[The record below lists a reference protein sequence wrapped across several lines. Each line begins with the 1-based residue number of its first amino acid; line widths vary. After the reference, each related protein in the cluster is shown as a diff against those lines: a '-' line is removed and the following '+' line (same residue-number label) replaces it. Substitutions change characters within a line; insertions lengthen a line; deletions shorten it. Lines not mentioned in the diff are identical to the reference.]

1 MLIFLE
7 ELMKLFKAFSELS
20 RGELL
25 LWIGSLAAVTAAFL
39 FSGGGDILTLIASLL
54 GATALIFVSKGMVLG
69 QVLTVVFAV
78 FYGIISFYFRYY
90 GEMITYLGMTA
101 PIAVMSV
108 VSWLKHPYKK
118 TAVVEVNRVSRKQIG
133 LMLVFAVIVTVAFY
147 FILKVMGNANLIF
160 STISVTTSFIASY
173 LTFLRSEFY
182 GLGYAAN
189 DIVLIILWIMA
200 TVEDISYLPMV
211 VCFVVFFVNDIYG
224 FINWKRLKKSQQ
236 TK

>member
-1 MLIFLE
+1 
-7 ELMKLFKAFSELS
+7 MKLFKAFSELS

-25 LWIGSLAAVTAAFL
+25 LWISSLAAVTAAFI
-39 FSGGGDILTLIASLL
+39 FSGGGDILTLIASLM

-101 PIAVMSV
+101 PIAVMTV

-133 LMLVFAVIVTVAFY
+133 IMLVFALIVTVAFY
-147 FILKVMGNANLIF
+147 FILKAIGNANLIF

-211 VCFVVFFVNDIYG
+211 VCFVVFLVNDIYG

>member
-1 MLIFLE
+1 
-7 ELMKLFKAFSELS
+7 MKLFKAFSELS

-101 PIAVMSV
+101 PIAIMSV

-133 LMLVFAVIVTVAFY
+133 LMMVFAVIVTVAFY
-147 FILKVMGNANLIF
+147 FILNAMGNANLIF

-211 VCFVVFFVNDIYG
+211 VCFVVFLVNDIYG

>member
-1 MLIFLE
+1 
-7 ELMKLFKAFSELS
+7 MKLFKAFSELS

-25 LWIGSLAAVTAAFL
+25 LWVGSLAAVTAAFL
-39 FSGGGDILTLIASLL
+39 ISGSGDLLTLIASLL

-78 FYGIISFYFRYY
+78 LYGIISYFFSYY

-101 PIAVMSV
+101 PIAIMSV
-108 VSWLKHPYKK
+108 ISWLKHPYKQ
-118 TAVVEVNRVSRKQIG
+118 TAIVEVNRVSRKQ
-133 LMLVFAVIVTVAFY
+133 VFLLLLFALIVTVVFY
-147 FILKVMGNANLIF
+147 FILGALGNANLIF

-189 DIVLIILWIMA
+189 DIVLIILWVMA
-200 TVEDISYLPMV
+200 SAEDISYLPMV
-211 VCFVVFFVNDIYG
+211 VCFVVFLVNDIYG

-236 TK
+236 SK

>member
-1 MLIFLE
+1 
-7 ELMKLFKAFSELS
+7 MKLFKAFSELS